1 MTQNPLERQYIAP
14 VHHEVTGESVAE
26 DMGTLALGKVHAGSI
41 DRYKWG
47 NIRGRKQKVNE
58 DYLEALSRVFPQ
70 YFYWIMT
77 GEMIPEA
84 GQISPE
90 IEKARKENSLKTG

>member
-1 MTQNPLERQYIAP
+1 MIELFDRLEITSKQM
-14 VHHEVTGESVAE
+14 EELTG
-26 DMGTLALGKVHAGSI
+26 I

-58 DYLEALSRVFPQ
+58 DYLAALAEAFPQ
-70 YFYWIMT
+70 FAYWLMT
-77 GEMIPEA
+77 GLTLPEA

-90 IEKARKENSLKTG
+90 MEKAHSENSLKTG

>member
-1 MTQNPLERQYIAP
+1 MRR
-14 VHHEVTGESVAE
+14 VTG
-26 DMGTLALGKVHAGSI
+26 I

-58 DYLEALSRVFPQ
+58 DYLEALNQAFPQ
-70 YFYWIMT
+70 FSYWIMT
-77 GEMIPEA
+77 GQTIPEA

-90 IEKARKENSLKTG
+90 MDKARSENSLKTG